1 MTIYGK
7 YSGNLSTCNLAI
19 PNMILSIA
27 SHGSDLARLIA
38 SLKPQGIKPVGTD
51 TYYEL
56 LFNESILRRGC
67 QEEIRFETQTL
78 QGNTAELNIFLD
90 LMNKALSPR
99 DA

>member
-38 SLKPQGIKPVGTD
+38 SLKSQGIKPVGTD
-51 TYYEL
+51 TY
-56 LFNESILRRGC
+56 
-67 QEEIRFETQTL
+67 
-78 QGNTAELNIFLD
+78 
-90 LMNKALSPR
+90 
-99 DA
+99 